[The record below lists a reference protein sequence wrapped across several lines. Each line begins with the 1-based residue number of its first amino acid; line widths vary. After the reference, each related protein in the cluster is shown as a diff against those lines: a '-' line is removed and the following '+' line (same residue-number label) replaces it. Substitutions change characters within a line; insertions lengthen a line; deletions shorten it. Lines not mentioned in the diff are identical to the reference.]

1 VLKKSRGVTLVE
13 MIIAMAIMGVLLSL
27 ALPSFSEWMRNAK
40 IRTVTDSI
48 QNGLQLARAEAV
60 RRNTM
65 VRFQLVDAADNTCAL
80 STTGPHWVVS
90 LDNVAGKCAAAASET
105 ADPRIVQLKSHAEG
119 GNSNTVL
126 AAALAGGGAAQSSIA
141 FDGLGRVTPLP
152 SADIQV
158 NVSND
163 TPGFSCLSAGET
175 GGRFKNRCLRIVV
188 TAGGQIRMCDPAL
201 PAGNAQAC

>member
-1 VLKKSRGVTLVE
+1 ME
-13 MIIAMAIMGVLLSL
+13 MIVAMAILGVLLGL
-27 ALPSFSEWMRNAK
+27 ALPSFAEWMRNAK
-40 IRTVTDSI
+40 IRTITESI

-60 RRNTM
+60 RRNTV
-65 VRFQLVDAADNTCAL
+65 VRFQLVDVTTNACAL
-80 STTGPHWVVS
+80 STTGPNWVVS
-90 LDNVAGKCAAAASET
+90 LDNVAGKCATAASET

-126 AAALAGGGAAQSSIA
+126 AAALAGGGAAQSSIM
-141 FDGLGRVTPLP
+141 FDGLGRVTPVP
-152 SADIQV
+152 AANIEI

-163 TPGFSCLSAGET
+163 TPGLSCLVAGES
-175 GGRFKNRCLRIVV
+175 GGRTKSRCLRVVV